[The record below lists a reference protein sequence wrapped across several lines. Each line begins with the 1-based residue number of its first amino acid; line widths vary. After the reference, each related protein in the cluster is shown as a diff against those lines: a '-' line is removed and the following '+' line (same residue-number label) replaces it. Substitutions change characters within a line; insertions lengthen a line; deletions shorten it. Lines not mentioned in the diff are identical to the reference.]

1 MVPGTDM
8 DEAKE
13 NDYFLYEAVGFPQT
27 VSVHEPTLRDGLL
40 VDPWRV
46 ICFCL

>member
-1 MVPGTDM
+1 MAPETGM

-13 NDYFLYEAVGFPQT
+13 NDYFLYEAVDFRRT
-27 VSVHEPTLRDGLL
+27 VSGHEPALHVGQL

-46 ICFCL
+46 TCYCL

>member
-1 MVPGTDM
+1 MIPGTDM

-13 NDYFLYEAVGFPQT
+13 NDYFLYEAVGFRQT
-27 VSVHEPTLRDGLL
+27 VNGREPTLQIGQL

-46 ICFCL
+46 SCFCL

>member
-1 MVPGTDM
+1 MTPGTGM

-13 NDYFLYEAVGFPQT
+13 NGYFLYEAGGFPQT
-27 VSVHEPTLRDGLL
+27 ANGREPVQQAGQL

-46 ICFCL
+46 SCFCL